1 MAVTKKPV
9 VRSKPRR
16 REEPSVRRAQILSA
30 ARTCFANAGFKA
42 TSVDDI
48 AAEAGVSV
56 GLLYRIFGSKTA
68 IVEAIILEQ
77 VEAQIAEAFEI
88 ISTSPKSGVD
98 RAKVLRSFEGGT
110 ADMQKLALI
119 FEIAAEACRNRELR
133 EFMQGRRAEL
143 YATLIERLTASGMD
157 RKTAERMF
165 AELDLIGAIGS
176 GAVIQNLAS
185 AKESVFQSVEAVF
198 RSMDRS
204 SRKRSDG

>member
-42 TSVDDI
+42 TTVDDI

-77 VEAQIAEAFEI
+77 VEAQIEAAFDL
-88 ISTSPKSGVD
+88 ISNSPKSGID
-98 RAKVLRSFEGGT
+98 RAKALSGFDD
-110 ADMQKLALI
+110 ASLDFKQLALT
-119 FEIAAEACRNRELR
+119 FEMAAEACRNK
-133 EFMQGRRAEL
+133 
-143 YATLIERLTASGMD
+143 S
-157 RKTAERMF
+157 
-165 AELDLIGAIGS
+165 
-176 GAVIQNLAS
+176 
-185 AKESVFQSVEAVF
+185 
-198 RSMDRS
+198 
-204 SRKRSDG
+204 